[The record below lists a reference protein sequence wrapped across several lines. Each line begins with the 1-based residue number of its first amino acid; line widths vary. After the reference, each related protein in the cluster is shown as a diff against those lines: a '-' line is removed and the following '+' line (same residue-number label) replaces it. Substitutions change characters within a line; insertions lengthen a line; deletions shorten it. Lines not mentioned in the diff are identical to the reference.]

1 MNSRLKALGLAL
13 IAGLAMAAVPA
24 SAAQAQIKVTT
35 GVSPAWLTGEQLKA
49 NLHHFSLAGG
59 GPTVACETADFTA
72 TVTNGATSVTVV
84 PKYEKC
90 HAIINVE
97 TFKVTVTMN
106 DCDYLFHDGKEVS
119 STTFSEG
126 EVDLVCP
133 VGKEVEV
140 HIYKKPVNEA
150 EGELCTLKVA
160 PFTNL
165 KAPKGNEFRNE
176 GAGSTNDVTITTEVF
191 VSVTREGSLLCGK
204 ASNSAVYTGGTTW
217 KAFEDKG
224 GSISNGTV
232 SGLVEGAQVSLT
244 ASK

>member
-13 IAGLAMAAVPA
+13 IAAFAMTAVPA
-24 SAAQAQIKVTT
+24 AGAQAQIKVTT
-35 GVSPAWLTGEQLKA
+35 GASPAWITGEQIKGKE
-49 NLHHFSLAGG
+49 HHFTIENG
-59 GPTVACETADFTA
+59 GPRVACETADFTA

-97 TFKVTVTMN
+97 TFKLTVTMN
-106 DCDYLFHDGKEVS
+106 DCDYLFHGGKEVS

-133 VGKEVEV
+133 AGKEVEV
-140 HIYKKPVNEA
+140 HIYKKPVSET

-165 KAPKGNEFRNE
+165 KTPKGNEFHNE
-176 GAGSTNDVTITTEVF
+176 GAGATNDVTVTTEMTVNI
-191 VSVTREGSLLCGK
+191 TRTGSLLCGK
-204 ASNSAVYTGGTTW
+204 TPNGAVYTGSTTW